1 MNDDAL
7 TMAALRDEL
16 AELLLG
22 GRVQRIVR
30 PSDLAVGLEIYAGQ
44 RHQVLFS
51 ADPQAAGIR
60 LGEAKLRRGSE
71 TASPLQL
78 LLRKYVDGT
87 RLAAVEQPEL
97 ERVLRL
103 RFVGPEGA
111 IELVCEIMGRL
122 SNIILVD
129 ADGLVM
135 DAVKRV
141 PGSINRYRT
150 VLPRHPY
157 VPPPPQDKENP
168 LLLTA
173 ARLEELCSQ
182 AVGTP
187 LWRRLVD
194 AARGI
199 SPLLAREIV
208 YRALGTLD
216 PEDEP
221 GAAEYAALAAAVDE
235 LLHLPQTHAWAP
247 SVGYEGEDDER
258 AAVAYAPYELTH
270 YPDHEAVTT
279 ISEAIARVEGVR
291 AAGDP
296 YRQAR
301 RRLND
306 LVAEGLGRQE
316 ARHASLTRS
325 LAPAVDLDR
334 LQWSG
339 NAILALGWSLAPGQK
354 ELLVEPG
361 TFEGVDE
368 ALAIEIDPALS
379 PSENANRYFREYQRV
394 KAATEQ
400 VPALLAETEAELAF
414 LRQLQTE
421 ASLAEDRAQFDEVEE
436 ELRAAGYGRGRQ
448 AARKGGGRAARSAPL
463 AVRAPDEMPIWVGRN
478 SRQNEELTFRRAAP
492 DDMWLHAHGVP
503 GAHVIVRC
511 GGAPVAEETLLLA
524 ARLAAHYS
532 SARAEPRVQVDFTA
546 RRHVHHMPGGRPGMV
561 IYTHESTLVVAPG
574 DLEPPDEDA

>member
-1 MNDDAL
+1 MC
-7 TMAALRDEL
+7 TS
-16 AELLLG
+16 LG
-22 GRVQRIVR
+22 
-30 PSDLAVGLEIYAGQ
+30 
-44 RHQVLFS
+44 
-51 ADPQAAGIR
+51 
-60 LGEAKLRRGSE
+60 
-71 TASPLQL
+71 SP
-78 LLRKYVDGT
+78 
-87 RLAAVEQPEL
+87 
-97 ERVLRL
+97 
-103 RFVGPEGA
+103 
-111 IELVCEIMGRL
+111 
-122 SNIILVD
+122 
-129 ADGLVM
+129 
-135 DAVKRV
+135 
-141 PGSINRYRT
+141 PGG
-150 VLPRHPY
+150 
-157 VPPPPQDKENP
+157 D
-168 LLLTA
+168 
-173 ARLEELCSQ
+173 
-182 AVGTP
+182 
-187 LWRRLVD
+187 WD

-221 GAAEYAALAAAVDE
+221 GGADDAALAAAVDE

-279 ISEAIARVEGVR
+279 ISEAIARGEGVR

-394 KAATEQ
+394 KAARSRCRRCR
-400 VPALLAETEAELAF
+400 PRPRELAF

-421 ASLAEDRAQFDEVEE
+421 ASR
-436 ELRAAGYGRGRQ
+436 RG
-448 AARKGGGRAARSAPL
+448 SCP
-463 AVRAPDEMPIWVGRN
+463 
-478 SRQNEELTFRRAAP
+478 SR
-492 DDMWLHAHGVP
+492 
-503 GAHVIVRC
+503 
-511 GGAPVAEETLLLA
+511 
-524 ARLAAHYS
+524 
-532 SARAEPRVQVDFTA
+532 RV
-546 RRHVHHMPGGRPGMV
+546 
-561 IYTHESTLVVAPG
+561 
-574 DLEPPDEDA
+574 